1 VPNIESVATDMDA
14 HTLTVNFDDE
24 KTSVDAVVTALNK
37 AGYTVP
43 SYKATEGTN

>member
-1 VPNIESVATDMDA
+1 MKN
-14 HTLTVNFDDE
+14 HTVTVNFDDE

-43 SYKATEGTN
+43 AYKVTEGAN

>member
-1 VPNIESVATDMDA
+1 MPNIESVATDMKN
-14 HTLTVNFDDE
+14 HTVTVNFDDE

-43 SYKATEGTN
+43 AYKATEGAD